1 MGNGVEP
8 GNDTPGGSGGS
19 AKNTLGSWCRW
30 TAAWKNVYVREPSSK
45 EILNGI
51 APKTHFGQMCEH
63 LGIEIIAASSPQA
76 KGRVER
82 NHGTHQDRLV
92 KPAKS
97 VAAVCSP
104 HRPRADHPW
113 RKPILGTR
121 FTPAA
126 GVGPRLAEDSVGA
139 PLSAPPS
146 APQGYAPAESSAANQ
161 NIKKGD
167 ISSNEV

>member
-1 MGNGVEP
+1 M
-8 GNDTPGGSGGS
+8 
-19 AKNTLGSWCRW
+19 
-30 TAAWKNVYVREPSSK
+30 
-45 EILNGI
+45 
-51 APKTHFGQMCEH
+51 
-63 LGIEIIAASSPQA
+63 
-76 KGRVER
+76 
-82 NHGTHQDRLV
+82 GTHQDRLV

-126 GVGPRLAEDSVGA
+126 GVGPRLAEG
-139 PLSAPPS
+139 SALS

-167 ISSNEV
+167 ISNEV